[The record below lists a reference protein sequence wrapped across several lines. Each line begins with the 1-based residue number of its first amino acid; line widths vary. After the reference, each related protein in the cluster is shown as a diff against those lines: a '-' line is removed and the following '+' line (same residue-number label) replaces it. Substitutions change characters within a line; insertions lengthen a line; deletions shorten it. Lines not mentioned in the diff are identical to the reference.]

1 MSPPRLKLIV
11 NVVQTGRGGAESFR
25 VVVLLDTFQKLLARL
40 EMGHVFARNSHEF
53 LLELRR
59 QKTVKQT

>member
-1 MSPPRLKLIV
+1 MSPPRLKLMV
-11 NVVQTGRGGAESFR
+11 SVVQTGRGAESFR